1 MPNPPAAGTEM
12 PVHAV
17 AAGLPVMSR
26 PLGEILRDRR

>member
-1 MPNPPAAGTEM
+1 MPNPPAAGAEI

-26 PLGEILRDRR
+26 PLGEIPRGRR